1 MGGREN
7 WNQLGVH
14 GFTGGETCVERGRS
28 GREGRGEEGG
38 REIQEV
44 RGGVGTKGG
53 EGEWEGGRI
62 GTNLVGLG
70 LLEER
75 QVWREKRREGGDGR
89 EE

>member
-1 MGGREN
+1 MGEREN

-44 RGGVGTKGG
+44 RGGGRDEGRRGRVGGRENWNEFGGPWFTGGETGVEREKKGG
-53 EGEWEGGRI
+53 
-62 GTNLVGLG
+62 
-70 LLEER
+70 
-75 QVWREKRREGGDGR
+75 RRR
-89 EE
+89 